1 MNSTMPL
8 RARHQLRGIGILA
21 WLGALILTGCD
32 RGEVVTPEA
41 LTQAKRLWSQAGIR
55 DYELDWSV
63 TGQNN
68 AHYLVTVQGA
78 EVRKVNA
85 IEPDG
90 RQVELHPGS
99 PRFFGVDGLFVTIS
113 DELAQLNTEKP
124 FGQPKGTKVVMRFH
138 PDAKLGYPHWYRRD
152 VLGTSLAVT
161 IDVNKL
167 VPTTNSATS
176 KP

>member
-1 MNSTMPL
+1 MTSTSPL
-8 RARHQLRGIGILA
+8 GLRHELRILVFVASSGILA
-21 WLGALILTGCD
+21 GCD
-32 RGEVVTPEA
+32 RGQAVTPEA
-41 LTQAKRLWSQAGIR
+41 IAQAKDLWSRAGIR

-68 AHYLVTVQGA
+68 AHYLVTVEGA

-90 RQVELHPGS
+90 RRVELHPGS
-99 PRFFGVDGLFVTIS
+99 PRFFGVDGLFVTIA
-113 DELAQLNTEKP
+113 DELAQLNAEKP
-124 FGQPKGTKVVMRFH
+124 FGQPKGTKIVMRFR
-138 PDAKLGYPHWYRRD
+138 PDSKLGYPHWYRRD

-167 VPTTNSATS
+167 VPTATS
-176 KP
+176 TPPKR

>member
-1 MNSTMPL
+1 MNSASRL
-8 RARHQLRGIGILA
+8 RFRHELRILA
-21 WLGALILTGCD
+21 ILAGLGMMAGCD

-41 LTQAKRLWSQAGIR
+41 IAQAKHLWSQAGIR

-68 AHYLVTVQGA
+68 AHYLVTVQAA
-78 EVRKVNA
+78 EVRKVDA

-90 RQVELHPGS
+90 RRIELHPGS
-99 PRFFGVDGLFVTIS
+99 PRFFGIDGLFVTIS

-124 FGQPKGTKVVMRFH
+124 FGQPKGTTIVMRFH

-152 VLGTSLAVT
+152 VLGTSQAVT

-167 VPTTNSATS
+167 VPTGNSVNP